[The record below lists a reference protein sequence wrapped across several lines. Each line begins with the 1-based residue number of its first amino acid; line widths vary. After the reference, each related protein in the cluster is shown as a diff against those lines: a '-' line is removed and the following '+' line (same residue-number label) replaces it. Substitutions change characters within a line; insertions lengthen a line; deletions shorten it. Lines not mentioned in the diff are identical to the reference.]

1 MTERGPIVPDL
12 SPCRSRRHAHGGTPP
27 RVVPGIELCGECR
40 DRAEES
46 LVELPE
52 LYEMCAYVLDPHRPQ
67 PRERVSGSRPHGIV
81 LRDAVVTVRSDIL
94 GVLASWCGLVTTE
107 RGVAGP
113 DELSIR
119 RLTSF
124 VQVHLTWL
132 VAHPAAADFA
142 DELGDL
148 ADAAREVL
156 APDTDVEFD
165 LGPCP
170 RPGCAWTVRAEG
182 HPPRRIRCD
191 AGHEWPPEQWLLL
204 LGRLDE
210 HHADGAGNG
219 NGNGKPVNGT
229 TSGTGLPTNG
239 HTNNGHTNNGHTN
252 NGHANNGHANNGHA
266 NNGYHTGRP
275 QNGHAQTGRV
285 QAGHSQNGHPQN
297 GHAQNGHT
305 QNGRSQNG
313 RAQNGH
319 AQNGH
324 TQNGHQTNGHP
335 AGGQP
340 VNDNGYRPASFPE
353 VSE

>member
-12 SPCRSRRHAHGGTPP
+12 SPCRSRRHAHGGNPP

-204 LGRLDE
+204 LGRLDQR
-210 HHADGAGNG
+210 HADGTGTGAGNG
-219 NGNGKPVNGT
+219 NGNGKPVNGN
-229 TSGTGLPTNG
+229 GNGLPANG
-239 HTNNGHTNNGHTN
+239 HSHNGH
-252 NGHANNGHANNGHA
+252 
-266 NNGYHTGRP
+266 
-275 QNGHAQTGRV
+275 
-285 QAGHSQNGHPQN
+285 
-297 GHAQNGHT
+297 
-305 QNGRSQNG
+305 
-313 RAQNGH
+313 AQNGH

-324 TQNGHQTNGHP
+324 TQNGHASNGRAQNGHAQNGRTQNGHAQNGHTHNGHAQNGRAQNGHMQNGHAQNGHQANGHP

>member
-12 SPCRSRRHAHGGTPP
+12 SPCRSRRHAGGGTPP

-52 LYEMCAYVLDPHRPQ
+52 LYEMCAYVLDPRRPQ

-119 RLTSF
+119 RLTTF

-148 ADAAREVL
+148 SDAAREVL

-165 LGPCP
+165 LGPCT

-210 HHADGAGNG
+210 HADGNG
-219 NGNGKPVNGT
+219 NGN
-229 TSGTGLPTNG
+229 S
-239 HTNNGHTNNGHTN
+239 
-252 NGHANNGHANNGHA
+252 NGHAGN
-266 NNGYHTGRP
+266 GRP
-275 QNGHAQTGRV
+275 T
-285 QAGHSQNGHPQN
+285 N
-297 GHAQNGHT
+297 GHAQNGTTH
-305 QNGRSQNG
+305 NGTTHNG
-313 RAQNGH
+313 TTHNGKTHNGKAQNGH
-319 AQNGH
+319 AQNGRAQNGRQQNGH
-324 TQNGHQTNGHP
+324 AQNGHQTNGHP
-335 AGGQP
+335 AGGRP
-340 VNDNGYRPASFPE
+340 VNDNGYRSASFPE